1 MSDLPY
7 ERVTPGEPPFTFVG
21 VDYFEPF
28 YVKRGRCMEKR
39 YGVLFTFL
47 AVRAV
52 HIEVAHSLDTS
63 SFINAP
69 RRFIA
74 LEGADRLV

>member
-7 ERVTPGEPPFTFVG
+7 ERVTPKEPSFTLGG

-28 YVKRGRCMEKR
+28 VQREKIK
-39 YGVLFTFL
+39 VLFARLTVK
-47 AVRAV
+47 AVQ
-52 HIEVAHSLDTS
+52 IEVAHSLDINS
-63 SFINAP
+63 LINAL

-74 LEGADRLV
+74 SRG